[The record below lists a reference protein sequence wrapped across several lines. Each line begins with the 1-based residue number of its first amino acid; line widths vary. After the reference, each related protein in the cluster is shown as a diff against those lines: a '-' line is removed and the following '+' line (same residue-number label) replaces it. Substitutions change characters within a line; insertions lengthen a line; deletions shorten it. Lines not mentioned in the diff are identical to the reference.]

1 MEELIS
7 MMICVQIL
15 ADDLHYRSHNLN
27 FYANHLLA
35 DRVKDGLDS
44 DIDALKES
52 YWLGELKGVPPHD
65 ERFMEKGIELAKA
78 IRGQAFT
85 EGNESNSFGL
95 MFCVRDAADKIIHK
109 IEEMKRTEEFMSG
122 TVALLDG
129 ISQKMLVA
137 YGLID
142 RSVIA
147 G

>member
-1 MEELIS
+1 
-7 MMICVQIL
+7 
-15 ADDLHYRSHNLN
+15 
-27 FYANHLLA
+27 
-35 DRVKDGLDS
+35 
-44 DIDALKES
+44 
-52 YWLGELKGVPPHD
+52 
-65 ERFMEKGIELAKA
+65 MEKAIETARA
-78 IRGQAFT
+78 IRGASFT
-85 EGNESNSFGL
+85 DGNESDSFGL

-109 IEEMKRTEEFMSG
+109 IEEMKRTGEYMSG